1 MSEHERAY
9 RAERELEAEREIA
22 REIGTWRLWF
32 GALAGPVGWA
42 VALMVSYPLVPAS
55 CVLESMLPLIFV
67 TVLTGALIA
76 AGGVIA
82 WRSRRALAARQQE
95 SGDMWRSNTRAEL
108 MATGGIVLSALFFLT
123 TIGHAAAML
132 FVGPCF

>member
-1 MSEHERAY
+1 MSEHERADP
-9 RAERELEAEREIA
+9 AERELEAELELA
-22 REIGTWRLWF
+22 RDAGSVRLWF
-32 GALAGPVGWA
+32 GVLAGPVGWA
-42 VALMVSYPLVPAS
+42 LALMVSYPLVPAS

-82 WRSRRALAARQQE
+82 WRCQRSLTRRLGP
-95 SGDMWRSNTRAEL
+95 GDMWRSSTRAEL